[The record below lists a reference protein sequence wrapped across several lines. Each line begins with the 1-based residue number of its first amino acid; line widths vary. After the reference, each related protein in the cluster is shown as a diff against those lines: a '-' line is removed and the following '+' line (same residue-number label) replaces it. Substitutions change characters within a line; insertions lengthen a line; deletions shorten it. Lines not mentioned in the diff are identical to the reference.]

1 VESCL
6 YEGQVEHR
14 RVNPRPH
21 RFAKRLLMAY
31 LDLDELEEAGKQ
43 SALLRCGRFGWASF
57 HRPDHFGDPERPL
70 APCARD
76 LVEERTGQRP
86 EGPVFLLT
94 NPRHFGVAFNPVS
107 FYYCFASPGGPLQ
120 ALVAE
125 VNNTPWGERHCY
137 VLAPQTSSDEIRS
150 RTPKTFHVSPF
161 MPMEQSYDWVVHRPE
176 ERLRLA
182 IVSKETDANGKE
194 QAVFTAR
201 LRMQRLPLRSTLAWL
216 RFPGL
221 TLQIVIGIYFQALR
235 LWWKRIPIHPHP
247 RRRERPLEGAS

>member
-1 VESCL
+1 
-6 YEGQVEHR
+6 
-14 RVNPRPH
+14 
-21 RFAKRLLMAY
+21 
-31 LDLDELEEAGKQ
+31 
-43 SALLRCGRFGWASF
+43 
-57 HRPDHFGDPERPL
+57 
-70 APCARD
+70 
-76 LVEERTGQRP
+76 
-86 EGPVFLLT
+86 
-94 NPRHFGVAFNPVS
+94 
-107 FYYCFASPGGPLQ
+107 
-120 ALVAE
+120 
-125 VNNTPWGERHCY
+125 
-137 VLAPQTSSDEIRS
+137 
-150 RTPKTFHVSPF
+150 
-161 MPMEQSYDWVVHRPE
+161 MEQSYDWVVHRPE